1 MTDLTTLLA
10 RALRKVYGI
19 DDPHSDTPN
28 DEAAAI
34 LATPEGQR
42 ISAVIEAAVA
52 WRRLKGY
59 DPEDDWE
66 NVSDNLCAA
75 IDALLEER
83 KVPPKNGAN
92 YTLKEEPCETS

>member
-52 WRRLKGY
+52 RHQGIGPCVIADAQLT
-59 DPEDDWE
+59 
-66 NVSDNLCAA
+66 LA
-75 IDALLEER
+75 IDALLEDTA
-83 KVPPKNGAN
+83 VH
-92 YTLKEEPCETS
+92 